1 MTSKVF
7 TDSSN
12 RSFNVRFVNKGDKYG
27 RNLCLTNDQDEP
39 LVEFYDVRYAH
50 DKDENGRV
58 LGQFVSRYNRST
70 VLECAA
76 GNRGINLHGDEPS
89 WRIGAD
95 AIVAIGQWLEA
106 VSGLEAVIETLYVPK
121 RRFEHHG

>member
-7 TDSSN
+7 RDASN
-12 RSFNVRFVNKGDKYG
+12 RSFTVRVVNKGDKYG
-27 RNLCLTNDQDEP
+27 RNLCLTHDEDQP

-58 LGQFVSRYNRST
+58 LGQFVSRYYMKT

-76 GNRGINLHGDEPS
+76 GNRGINLHGGEPS
-89 WRIGAD
+89 WKIGAE
-95 AIVAIGQWLEA
+95 AIVAIGEWIKLLTAERA
-106 VSGLEAVIETLYVPK
+106 ETAHALY
-121 RRFEHHG
+121 F

>member
-12 RSFNVRFVNKGDKYG
+12 RSFTVRIVNNGEKYG
-27 RNLCLTNDQDEP
+27 RDLCLTHNDDEP
-39 LVEFYDVRYAH
+39 LVEFYDVRYAY
-50 DKDENGRV
+50 DKDENGIV
-58 LGQFVSRYNRST
+58 LGQFVSRYYRDS
-70 VLECAA
+70 VLKCASSQ
-76 GNRGINLHGDEPS
+76 RGINLDGGEPS

-106 VSGLEAVIETLYVPK
+106 VAGLEAVIETQV
-121 RRFEHHG
+121 